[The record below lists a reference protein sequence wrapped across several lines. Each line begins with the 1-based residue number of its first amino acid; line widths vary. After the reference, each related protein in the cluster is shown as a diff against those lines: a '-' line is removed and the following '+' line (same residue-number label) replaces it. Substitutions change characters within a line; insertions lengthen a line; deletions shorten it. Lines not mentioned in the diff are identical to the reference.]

1 MAQAQALDDYF
12 RRLERELDCPAKYR
26 SELVARARK
35 RAEDYLP
42 DQSDAGSQDMD
53 LLLGDPKEL
62 AQSMLESLDPDELS
76 WYRAVKARNRRA
88 LIALAVC
95 AFLIMGALLVRLWT
109 RPIQAE
115 ITETLVIHES
125 EKTT

>member
-35 RAEDYLP
+35 RAEDYLL

-62 AQSMLESLDPDELS
+62 AQSILETLDPDELS

-95 AFLIMGALLVRLWT
+95 AFLIMGALLVRALT
-109 RPIQAE
+109 YPLTLQVS
-115 ITETLVIHES
+115 ETLTIYQEES
-125 EKTT
+125 NE

>member
-35 RAEDYLP
+35 RAEDYLL

-62 AQSMLESLDPDELS
+62 AQSMLETLD
-76 WYRAVKARNRRA
+76 RAAQHGQF
-88 LIALAVC
+88 ALAADC
-95 AFLIMGALLVRLWT
+95 TGGLRLPHYGRIAGPCFNVPLNT
-109 RPIQAE
+109 SSFGNPYY
-115 ITETLVIHES
+115 LS
-125 EKTT
+125 GGK